1 MVALRKP
8 FGGFLNRGSTCSD
21 RATAAAFKVGRKVH
35 KQNGGATPALKELAR
50 LYKENQK
57 SE

>member
-8 FGGFLNRGSTCSD
+8 FGLFGRGAACSD
-21 RATAAAFKVGRKVH
+21 RATAAAFKVGKKAH
-35 KQNGGATPALKELAR
+35 KMSGGATPALKEVAR

>member
-8 FGGFLNRGSTCSD
+8 FGGFFNRGSTCSD
-21 RATAAAFKVGRKVH
+21 RATAAAFKVGKTAYRKS
-35 KQNGGATPALKELAR
+35 GGATPALKDLAR